1 MLNYQRV
8 NRGTNEGF
16 SKGFMV
22 FFMGFYGGFAK
33 NQTKKMGIFMR
44 NDFPVVRQTVCYGR
58 YR

>member
-22 FFMGFYGGFAK
+22 FFKGFYGGFAK
-33 NQTKKMGIFMR
+33 NQTKKNGDIHAE
-44 NDFPVVRQTVCYGR
+44 
-58 YR
+58 